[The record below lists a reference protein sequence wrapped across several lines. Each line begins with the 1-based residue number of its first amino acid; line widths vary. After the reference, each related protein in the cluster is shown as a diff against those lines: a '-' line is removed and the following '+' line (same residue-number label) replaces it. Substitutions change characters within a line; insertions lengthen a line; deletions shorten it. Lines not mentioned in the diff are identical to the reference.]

1 MNLQAYTCISR
12 LYNIAF
18 EFEYWYIYYYY
29 IVIVILLLS
38 ILFTRCLKKGILIE
52 MAITPLE
59 SFKNWKVAAFWKLK
73 HACYIIGIKM
83 FTIGGWIAKKYDL
96 VVGKPPLKNFDPII
110 EEIANFKIIILSH
123 FFSNFKHFA
132 AYPAEFMLNFPKH
145 SNFINIWWIS
155 EEQWT
160 FQ

>member
-52 MAITPLE
+52 MAITRLK
-59 SFKNWKVAAFWKLK
+59 SFKNWKVL
-73 HACYIIGIKM
+73 
-83 FTIGGWIAKKYDL
+83 
-96 VVGKPPLKNFDPII
+96 
-110 EEIANFKIIILSH
+110 EI
-123 FFSNFKHFA
+123 
-132 AYPAEFMLNFPKH
+132 
-145 SNFINIWWIS
+145 
-155 EEQWT
+155 
-160 FQ
+160 